1 MQFGMNHFFQSQNL
15 QHTTA
20 RSCVLVV
27 AAAVFAC
34 FPGSVFGQLQ
44 LTGSPQVSATR
55 LASAGQFYE
64 RSGISGQVAAQH
76 SPNIETVLKPEFK
89 LVVERRHSQLVLT
102 RSNVRRLAV
111 TDSTVC
117 NYVQYSPSELAI
129 VGLELGTT
137 DLMIWFE
144 GHAAPAIYEVTVV
157 RDENL
162 EEQRRAH
169 FSRLERRLSE
179 LFPNSN
185 VYLVPVGSQV
195 LVKGQAY
202 DPEEAD
208 QILQVVR
215 SEVFRSLNQFGGNGG
230 NSGNAS
236 NLYNNGGQG
245 QNQFQSGGI
254 QFQDSIVN
262 MLEVPGEYNIKMRVV
277 IAEISRSQLRDMGI
291 DWNTLFNN
299 GRHSIGASLGG
310 ASGATLSG
318 IFENGEINVLLKWLA
333 TNGTATLLAEPTIVC
348 MSGHSASLLAGGEF
362 AVPTII
368 GLGGG
373 QNTSFRGVGTS
384 MVVTPTVIDHDLVRM
399 QIVPEFSAIDGNSS
413 VNGIP
418 GTTVKRV
425 QTTVELR
432 EGQTLAI
439 GGLISR
445 QMSTQISR
453 IPLLGDIPFIG
464 SRLFHSKNSSEDEV
478 ELLVLVTPEI
488 VRAMEPDEVPP
499 LPNFYVTHPN
509 DDDLY
514 KYGRSEGNPDTN
526 VYQVQPFGTGQNRGI
541 ASGYSLESANML
553 PQYADAGYAHAGYP
567 GGQVQMLPPMQP
579 AVSGVQGQG
588 VQRQPS
594 MLIPQPDP
602 NIPPPSQM
610 QGGTFKTINP
620 QPMPPA
626 SESPSYGTT
635 LQQGGDIYLPQQS
648 LPSLPNGYQV
658 PGSYQG
664 ANVTPSRKSDDQRAA
679 SRFRSPF
686 HRSSTRVQ
694 PAGYSVPERR

>member
-1 MQFGMNHFFQSQNL
+1 MRNEVNRSFNMN
-15 QHTTA
+15 
-20 RSCVLVV
+20 RSAQAVFNCAACVVV
-27 AAAVFAC
+27 AVVFSGVATSAC
-34 FPGSVFGQLQ
+34 
-44 LTGSPQVSATR
+44 
-55 LASAGQFYE
+55 GQFQLPSSVGAPAPRMTSAAQSFE
-64 RSGISGQVAAQH
+64 TSNVSGQVSAQH
-76 SPNIETVLKPEFK
+76 SPNVESVLKPEYK
-89 LVVERRHSQLVLT
+89 LIVERRHSQLVIT

-117 NYVQYSPSELAI
+117 NYVQYSPTELAI

-144 GHAAPAIYEVTVV
+144 GHPVPAIYEVTVI

-169 FSRLERRLSE
+169 FARLERRLSE

-215 SEVFRSLNQFGGNGG
+215 AEVFRSLTQFNGNGGNGG
-230 NSGNAS
+230 GSANIF
-236 NLYNNGGQG
+236 NNGNQG
-245 QNQFQSGGI
+245 QNQSQNGGQ
-254 QFQDSIVN
+254 QFQDTIVN

-277 IAEISRSQLRDMGI
+277 IAEVSRNQLRDLGI
-291 DWNTLFNN
+291 DWNVLFNN
-299 GRHSIGASLGG
+299 GRHGIGASLGG

-318 IFENGEINVLLKWLA
+318 IFENGEINVLVKWLA
-333 TNGTATLLAEPTIVC
+333 TNGTVTLLAEPTIVC

-384 MVVTPTVIDHDLVRM
+384 MVVTPTVIDHDLIRM
-399 QIVPEFSAIDGNSS
+399 QIVQEFSAIDGNNS

-499 LPNFYVTHPN
+499 LPNYYITHPN
-509 DDDLY
+509 DHDLY

-526 VYQVQPFGTGQNRGI
+526 VYQVRPFGTGQNRGI
-541 ASGYSLESANML
+541 ASGYSLERANML
-553 PQYADAGYAHAGYP
+553 PQYANSGFGP
-567 GGQVQMLPPMQP
+567 GQM
-579 AVSGVQGQG
+579 
-588 VQRQPS
+588 
-594 MLIPQPDP
+594 
-602 NIPPPSQM
+602 
-610 QGGTFKTINP
+610 
-620 QPMPPA
+620 
-626 SESPSYGTT
+626 
-635 LQQGGDIYLPQQS
+635 QS
-648 LPSLPNGYQV
+648 LPQAGAMHGQQSILQLQPENSIPSPSNSSSLQHLPSQQTYSQPRSVPLAAPNQNTAPQSMTPPSNNQNYVPQPSLPQLPAN
-658 PGSYQG
+658 YQG
-664 ANVTPSRKSDDQRAA
+664 SRSKPRQKSIEQAA
-679 SRFRSPF
+679 AARFRSPF
-686 HRSSTRVQ
+686 HRSSVRVQ
-694 PAGYSVPERR
+694 PASYSVPVKR

>member
-1 MQFGMNHFFQSQNL
+1 MELPSRVGTS
-15 QHTTA
+15 A
-20 RSCVLVV
+20 
-27 AAAVFAC
+27 
-34 FPGSVFGQLQ
+34 
-44 LTGSPQVSATR
+44 PQMS
-55 LASAGQFYE
+55 LASQSFE
-64 RSGISGQVAAQH
+64 KSNVSGRVSAQH
-76 SPNIETVLKPEFK
+76 SPNVETVLKPEYK
-89 LVVERRHSQLVLT
+89 LIVERRHSQLVIT

-117 NYVQYSPSELAI
+117 NYVQYSPTELAI

-144 GHAAPAIYEVTVV
+144 GHPVPAIYEITVI

-169 FSRLERRLSE
+169 FARLERRLSE

-215 SEVFRSLNQFGGNGG
+215 SEVFRSLTQFNG
-230 NSGNAS
+230 NSGGVPNIL
-236 NLYNNGGQG
+236 NNPNQRQNQTQNGGL
-245 QNQFQSGGI
+245 
-254 QFQDSIVN
+254 QFQDTIVN

-277 IAEISRSQLRDMGI
+277 IAEVSRSQLRDLGI
-291 DWNTLFNN
+291 DWNVLFNN
-299 GRHSIGASLGG
+299 GRHGIGASLGG

-318 IFENGEINVLLKWLA
+318 IFENGEINVLVKWLA
-333 TNGTATLLAEPTIVC
+333 TNGTVTLLAEPTIVC

-384 MVVTPTVIDHDLVRM
+384 MIVTPTVIDHDLIRM
-399 QIVPEFSAIDGNSS
+399 QIVPEFSAIDGNNS

-453 IPLLGDIPFIG
+453 IPLLGDIPYIG
-464 SRLFHSKNSSEDEV
+464 SRFFHSKNASEDEV

-499 LPNFYVTHPN
+499 LPNYYITHPN

-514 KYGRSEGNPDTN
+514 KYGHSEGNPDTN
-526 VYQVQPFGTGQNRGI
+526 VYQVRPFGTGQNRGI
-541 ASGYSLESANML
+541 PSGYSLESANML
-553 PQYADAGYAHAGYP
+553 PQYANYGATP
-567 GGQVQMLPPMQP
+567 GRVPEG
-579 AVSGVQGQG
+579 
-588 VQRQPS
+588 RQAETTQSPKNQS
-594 MLIPQPDP
+594 ILTPQPDFQ
-602 NIPPPSQM
+602 IPPPSNVP
-610 QGGTFKTINP
+610 GILYTPAP
-620 QPMPPA
+620 QTDSHSRPVRPALPDSRPSAGNIPP
-626 SESPSYGTT
+626 
-635 LQQGGDIYLPQQS
+635 QS
-648 LPSLPNGYQV
+648 SGPSLSPHPALPPLPDNYQK
-658 PGSYQG
+658 PAAKPRQTSGNQP
-664 ANVTPSRKSDDQRAA
+664 AN

-686 HRSSTRVQ
+686 HRRSVRIQ
-694 PAGYSVPERR
+694 PASHTVPPPK

>member
-1 MQFGMNHFFQSQNL
+1 MLIPAVSRC
-15 QHTTA
+15 A
-20 RSCVLVV
+20 AVI
-27 AAAVFAC
+27 AAAAISAGLSV
-34 FPGSVFGQLQ
+34 PVFGQFQLPSAVSTPVALQ
-44 LTGSPQVSATR
+44 TSS
-55 LASAGQFYE
+55 GQF
-64 RSGISGQVAAQH
+64 SGQSNISGQVAAQH
-76 SPNIETVLKPEFK
+76 SPNIETVLRPEFK

-117 NYVQYSPSELAI
+117 NYVQYSPTELAI

-144 GHAAPAIYEVTVV
+144 GHPVPAIYEVTVV

-169 FSRLERRLSE
+169 FARLERRLAE

-215 SEVFRSLNQFGGNGG
+215 SEVFRSLTQFNGNDTNGG
-230 NSGNAS
+230 GAGSVFG
-236 NLYNNGGQG
+236 NGGQG
-245 QNQFQSGGI
+245 QNQTQNGGR
-254 QFQDSIVN
+254 QFQDTIVN

-277 IAEISRSQLRDMGI
+277 IAEVSRNQLRDLGI

-299 GRHSIGASLGG
+299 GRHSVGVALGG
-310 ASGATLSG
+310 ASGTTLSG
-318 IFENGEINVLLKWLA
+318 IFENGEINVLVKWLA
-333 TNGTATLLAEPTIVC
+333 TNGTVTLLAEPTIVC

-384 MVVTPTVIDHDLVRM
+384 MVVTPTVIDHDLIRL
-399 QIVPEFSAIDGNSS
+399 QIVPEFSAIDANSS

-445 QMSTQISR
+445 QMSTQINR
-453 IPLLGDIPFIG
+453 IPLLGDIPYIG
-464 SRLFHSKNSSEDEV
+464 SRLFHSKKSSEDEV

-499 LPNFYVTHPN
+499 LPNYYITHPN
-509 DDDLY
+509 DHDLY
-514 KYGRSEGNPDTN
+514 KYARSEGNPDTN
-526 VYQVQPFGTGQNRGI
+526 VYQVRPFGTGQNRGM
-541 ASGYSLESANML
+541 ASGYSLEGANML
-553 PQYADAGYAHAGYP
+553 PQYADAGFGN
-567 GGQVQMLPPMQP
+567 GQMLPEHQYESTRQFEPMQM
-579 AVSGVQGQG
+579 
-588 VQRQPS
+588 QPS
-594 MLIPQPDP
+594 MMVPQPDL
-602 NIPPPSQM
+602 NVPPPSNM
-610 QGGTFKTINP
+610 QQGPSSSGYS
-620 QPMPPA
+620 QPMSVPPA
-626 SESPSYGTT
+626 GSPQSF
-635 LQQGGDIYLPQQS
+635 QPQNMQQQS
-648 LPSLPNGYQV
+648 LPPLPANF
-658 PGSYQG
+658 QG
-664 ANVTPSRKSDDQRAA
+664 ATTVPAQPSAGNRSA

-686 HRSSTRVQ
+686 HRSSTKVE
-694 PAGYSVPERR
+694 PASYSVSRKQ